1 MPQTNT
7 PIFNT
12 MLKRGLRKI
21 RRNKI
26 AIPSDG
32 MMINLLSKNT
42 DKGRWQVELVNDSR
56 IASKPYVAA
65 FFFGKNGASFKTKE
79 LK

>member
-1 MPQTNT
+1 
-7 PIFNT
+7 

-56 IASKPYVAA
+56 ITAKPYVAA
-65 FFFGKNGASFKTKE
+65 FFFGKNGANFKTKE
-79 LK
+79 LKS

>member
-1 MPQTNT
+1 MNQSNT

-32 MMINLLSKNT
+32 MMINLSCKNT
-42 DKGRWQVELVNDSR
+42 SKGRWQIQLINDSR
-56 IASKPYVAA
+56 ISAKPYVAA
-65 FFFGKNGASFKTKE
+65 YFFGKNGASFKTRE